1 MLKIKIIIYTIL
13 LSSQLVFSQDL
24 IKSILKT
31 ADKINQE
38 LLNITAPSDEEEN
51 KIGEG
56 LDKEIMKDKKT
67 EKDYKFSIKKIF
79 DNIKKHT
86 QRKKINYRYS
96 VIKDKD
102 FNAYT
107 IAGGKVYLLTGLID
121 ELEKEEEL
129 AFVIAH
135 EIAHNELKHC
145 IKRIQ
150 YAAKASEIN
159 PLLGNLVQIAYNV
172 YHLPF
177 SQEEELEADKLAVE
191 LMKKAGYSKD
201 GAISFFRKLQ
211 EKEKQYQKENK
222 QSENDFLSTHPNTEE
237 RIKKIEK
244 M

>member
-1 MLKIKIIIYTIL
+1 MNIFLIIASIFIITSHNI
-13 LSSQLVFSQDL
+13 FAQDL
-24 IKSILKT
+24 IKKILKT

-38 LLNITAPSDEEEN
+38 LLNITAPTDEEEN

-56 LDKEIMKDKKT
+56 LDKEILKDKKT
-67 EKDYKFSIKKIF
+67 VKDYKFPIKKIF

-86 QRKKINYRYS
+86 TRKKINYRYS
-96 VIKDKD
+96 ILKVEQ
-102 FNAYT
+102 FNAYA
-107 IAGGKVYLLTGLID
+107 IAGGKIYLLTGLID
-121 ELEKEEEL
+121 DLEKEEEL

-150 YAAKASEIN
+150 YAAKASQIN
-159 PLLGNLVQIAYNV
+159 PLLGNLVQVAYNI

-191 LMKKAGYSKD
+191 LMKKAGYNKD
-201 GAISFFRKLQ
+201 GAISFFKKLQ
-211 EKEKQYQKENK
+211 AKEKQYEKENK
-222 QSENDFLSTHPNTEE
+222 QSQNDFISTHPNTKE
-237 RIKKIEK
+237 RIEKIDK

>member
-1 MLKIKIIIYTIL
+1 MKMTKIIFLIFLITSQIIY
-13 LSSQLVFSQDL
+13 SQDL
-24 IKSILKT
+24 IKNILKT
-31 ADKINQE
+31 VDQVNQE

-51 KIGEG
+51 KIGEQ

-67 EKDYKFSIKKIF
+67 VNDYKFQIKIIFDKIKKQT
-79 DNIKKHT
+79 D
-86 QRKKINYRYS
+86 RKKINYRYS
-96 VIKDKD
+96 IIKDKD

-145 IKRIQ
+145 IKKVQ

-159 PLLGNLVQIAYNV
+159 PLLGNLVQIAYSI

-177 SQEEELEADKLAVE
+177 SKEEELEADKRAVE
-191 LMKKAGYSKD
+191 LMKKAGYDKE
-201 GAISFFRKLQ
+201 GAISFFKKLQ
-211 EKEKQYQKENK
+211 QKEKQYRKENK
-222 QSENDFLSTHPNTEE
+222 TEENDFISTHPNTEE